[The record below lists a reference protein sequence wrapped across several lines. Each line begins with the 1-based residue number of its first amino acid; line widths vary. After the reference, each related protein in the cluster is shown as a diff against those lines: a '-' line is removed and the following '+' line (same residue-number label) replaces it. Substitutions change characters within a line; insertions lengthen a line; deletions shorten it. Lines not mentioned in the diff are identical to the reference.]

1 MPPKTPTSV
10 TVPTTPIINPQTG
23 QMAFEW
29 IKWFQGIQQS
39 IFNLAASESSMG
51 VTDGSDALPGHVGEF
66 ISASVQDPAFVSVA
80 NGVATDI
87 VTMSLTAGDW
97 DVQGQ
102 IATQSPSSGHIQ
114 HMQVWTSVVSM
125 TRPTQLVGG
134 FHEVGGINTT
144 GVEEIVLPTGKVRVV
159 LTAPATV
166 YLSTIV
172 DFSGTCVALGFI
184 GARRIR

>member
-1 MPPKTPTSV
+1 MPPKTPTSA

-23 QMAFEW
+23 QTAFEW

-39 IFNLAASESSMG
+39 IFNAASVIG
-51 VTDGSDALPGHVGEF
+51 VTDGSDAPAGHVGEF
-66 ISASVQDPAFVSVA
+66 ISASVQAPDYIAA
-80 NGVATDI
+80 TNGVPLDI
-87 VTMSLTAGDW
+87 TTISLTAGDW

-102 IATQSPSSGHIQ
+102 VATESPSSGHVQ
-114 HMQVWTSVVSM
+114 HMEVWTSTVSM
-125 TRPTQLVGG
+125 TRPTVLVGG

-144 GVEEIVLPTGKVRVV
+144 GVEEIVLPTGKMRLV

-166 YLSTIV
+166 YLSTLV
-172 DFSGTCVALGFI
+172 DFSGTCTALGYI